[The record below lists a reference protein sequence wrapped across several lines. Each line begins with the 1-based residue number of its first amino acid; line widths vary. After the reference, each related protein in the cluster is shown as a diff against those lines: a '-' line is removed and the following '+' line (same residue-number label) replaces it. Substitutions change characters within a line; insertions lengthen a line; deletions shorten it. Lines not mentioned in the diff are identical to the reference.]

1 MLVEG
6 SPSWGRL
13 DGGSVVLDSGE
24 RLDEA
29 TAHFLAP
36 VEPTKIIATHL
47 TYRSRVE
54 EYAART
60 PPEPSYF
67 MKPPTTLNGHRG
79 QLRRPR
85 GARFLNYEGEVA
97 VVIGRAMHGVPEAD
111 VLGYVAGY
119 ACANDVGLHDFRH
132 ADRGSMLRVKGQ
144 DGFCPIGPELV
155 PADQFDPTAFEIRTY
170 LNGEVAQQGSAADL
184 IWPISYLLA
193 DLCRL
198 ITLEPGDVVLSGTP
212 AHSRPM
218 EPGDV
223 VEVEVTGLGRLSNTV
238 VDWDVDLS
246 GPGDQLQVSANTL
259 HVALAMPEDEAER
272 AVQEGVT
279 RIMIEI
285 RRIDHVALR
294 VANLDEAEHRWAI
307 QFGLTEVERV
317 GHHAFLRCAYE
328 PYSLELVGAGAPG
341 HDHTGWELRRSCT
354 LDHAAA
360 QLDHH
365 GVAYEHHDGALHF
378 ADPDGY
384 GIELMPFREEDDR
397 RPPVA
402 RSTETLPGL
411 HPRKLGHVNV
421 LTTDLDRATSFYTD
435 VLGMRISD
443 RLLGAG
449 NWLSINSDHHSMAL
463 VQHDF
468 AHFHH
473 LAFEYVDWGEL
484 RVLFDHLGQHGR
496 WLVWGPLRHAL
507 AQNLCGYVRIPE
519 EQLIVEC
526 YCDMEQL
533 EPDHQPRDWDDTPHS
548 SNVWG
553 ILPPRSYFRFDE
565 EAVRYER
572 DGLLAKGEQLPPLTH
587 QEA

>member
-1 MLVEG
+1 VLVEG

-13 DGGSVVLDSGE
+13 EGGSVVLDSGE

-29 TAHFLAP
+29 GAHFLAP

-79 QLRRPR
+79 ELRRPR

-155 PADQFDPTAFEIRTY
+155 PADQFDPTDFEIRTY
-170 LNGEVAQQGSAADL
+170 LNGEVAQRGSAADL

-193 DLCRL
+193 DLCRV
-198 ITLEPGDVVLSGTP
+198 ITLEPGDVLLSGTP

-218 EPGDV
+218 EPGDL

-279 RIMIEI
+279 
-285 RRIDHVALR
+285 
-294 VANLDEAEHRWAI
+294 
-307 QFGLTEVERV
+307 G
-317 GHHAFLRCAYE
+317 
-328 PYSLELVGAGAPG
+328 S
-341 HDHTGWELRRSCT
+341 
-354 LDHAAA
+354 
-360 QLDHH
+360 
-365 GVAYEHHDGALHF
+365 
-378 ADPDGY
+378 
-384 GIELMPFREEDDR
+384 
-397 RPPVA
+397 
-402 RSTETLPGL
+402 
-411 HPRKLGHVNV
+411 
-421 LTTDLDRATSFYTD
+421 
-435 VLGMRISD
+435 
-443 RLLGAG
+443 
-449 NWLSINSDHHSMAL
+449 
-463 VQHDF
+463 
-468 AHFHH
+468 
-473 LAFEYVDWGEL
+473 
-484 RVLFDHLGQHGR
+484 
-496 WLVWGPLRHAL
+496 
-507 AQNLCGYVRIPE
+507 
-519 EQLIVEC
+519 
-526 YCDMEQL
+526 
-533 EPDHQPRDWDDTPHS
+533 
-548 SNVWG
+548 
-553 ILPPRSYFRFDE
+553 
-565 EAVRYER
+565 
-572 DGLLAKGEQLPPLTH
+572 
-587 QEA
+587 